1 MEVNTYKKIIVING
15 RRITICAWG
24 FWINWGIW
32 GEGSE
37 HKRV

>member
-1 MEVNTYKKIIVING
+1 MEVNTYKKIIVIIG
-15 RRITICAWG
+15 RRIICAWG